1 MNNKTQV
8 TFFELSGLTDD
19 KEFAP
24 FLFMLFL
31 LVYMMT
37 ICGNIGIIA
46 VVQISSSLHT
56 PMYYFLSYLSLVD
69 LFYSSVVTPKLLSD
83 LLSDKKLISFIGC
96 ALQFYFFIALAS
108 VEVFVLSIMAYD
120 RYIAICHPLR
130 YVLIMTAKKCL
141 GLALLIFLVGFIQSV
156 PQTSC
161 VFSLEYCHSNIVD
174 HIYCDLPP
182 LLKLTSSDTLTC
194 QIVTLFTG
202 SFFGLS
208 SLSTILISYVLIASS
223 ILRMK
228 TASGRRKAFSTCSS
242 HLISTSIFYITISLN
257 YFHLSNDLNQQ
268 DKVGPVLYTSVT
280 PVLNPLVYSLRN
292 QEIKRIIK
300 KLLWRCQNKHI

>member
-19 KEFAP
+19 KKFITL
-24 FLFMLFL
+24 LFTFFL

-37 ICGNIGIIA
+37 ICSNIGIVAI
-46 VVQISSSLHT
+46 VKISPSLHT
-56 PMYYFLSYLSLVD
+56 PMYYFLSYLSIVD
-69 LFYSSVVTPKLLSD
+69 LFYSSVVTPKLLSN
-83 LLSDKKLISFIGC
+83 LLFGKKLISFIGC
-96 ALQFYFFIALAS
+96 AFQFYFFAALAS

-130 YVLIMTAKKCL
+130 YILIMTTKKCL
-141 GLALLIFLVGFIQSV
+141 GLALLTFLVGFMQSLA
-156 PQTSC
+156 QTSC
-161 VFSLEYCHSNIVD
+161 LFSLKYCNSNIVD
-174 HIYCDLPP
+174 HFYCDLPP
-182 LLKLTSSDTLTC
+182 LLKLTSSDTLPC
-194 QIVTLFTG
+194 LIVTLFTG

-208 SLSTILISYVLIASS
+208 SLSTILISYVLIAFS

-242 HLISTSIFYITISLN
+242 HLMSTSIFYITVSLN
-257 YFHLSNDLNQQ
+257 YFHPSNGLNQQ

-292 QEIKRIIK
+292 QEMKRAIKQ
-300 KLLWRCQNKHI
+300 LVGSVQNKHI